1 MQIHFATE
9 PSPEPGRINEDY
21 VLAAPDWVIV
31 LDGATAPAGI
41 DSGCVHTVAWYVR
54 HLAAALAQ
62 LLITRE
68 GIELRQAL
76 HDAIATVVDEHGPG
90 CDLTNNASPSS
101 TVAIVRRRG
110 EELDYL
116 ALADSPIVLEDGTVI
131 VDDRTSYLP
140 DYSREGIEAARNRPG
155 PGGFF
160 VAQTNPDVVAEAIAG
175 TVPLSKAGRFAMF
188 TDGASRY
195 TELFKIGDWA
205 ALRTAVVEEG
215 PEWLIARVRASEL
228 ATPPQQDPVSGR
240 RPKPYDDATA
250 VLVQL

>member
-1 MQIHFATE
+1 MQISFATQ
-9 PSPEPGRINEDY
+9 PSPEPGRVNEDY
-21 VLAAPDWVIV
+21 VLAGPDFVIL

-54 HLAAALAQ
+54 HLAAAVAQ
-62 LLITRE
+62 LLITRDE
-68 GIELRQAL
+68 IELRQAV
-76 HDAIATVVDEHGPG
+76 HDAIAMVVGEHGPD
-90 CDLTNNASPSS
+90 CDLTNNASPSA

-110 EELDYL
+110 GELDYF

-160 VAQTNPDVVAEAIAG
+160 VAQTDPGVVAEAVVG
-175 TVPLSKAGRFAMF
+175 TVPMEKAGEFAMF
-188 TDGASRY
+188 TDGASRF
-195 TELFKIGDWA
+195 TELFKLGDWA
-205 ALRTAVVEEG
+205 ALRTVLVEEG
-215 PEWLIARVRASEL
+215 PDWLINRVRASEL
-228 ATPPQQDPVSGR
+228 ATPPEPDPVSGR
-240 RPKPYDDATA
+240 RFKRYDDATA